1 MDWKEFFNYHLIDL
15 ENFRLTV
22 AQLLLA
28 LLLLG
33 IARILI
39 GVIRRILLKK
49 LAEHPGDHGKTH
61 AIIQLVRY
69 AFWII
74 VAVLVFEVLDLKVT
88 WFLAGGAA
96 LFVGLG
102 LGLQDMFRDVVS
114 GIILLFERSV
124 AMDDI
129 MEVDGIVGR
138 VTRIGLRTSSMR
150 TRDGK
155 SIIVP
160 NSKFTADN
168 IINWSNDAITT
179 RFSVTVGVAYGT
191 DELMVRDILIDVA
204 SKTKGVIQ
212 DEEGFTPFVRL
223 IDFGN
228 SSLDFELLFWT
239 HDIFPVENI
248 RSDIRFAILEAFRQ
262 NDVTIP
268 FPQRDLHIK
277 TAEVAIPFRSEK

>member
-1 MDWKEFFNYHLIDL
+1 MDWKEILNFRLIDL
-15 ENFRLTV
+15 ENFKLSV
-22 AQLLLA
+22 YQLLLA
-28 LLLLG
+28 FVLLG
-33 IARILI
+33 VARILI
-39 GVIRRILLKK
+39 TFIRRFLLRK
-49 LAEHPGDHGKTH
+49 LSEHPGDHGKTH

-69 AFWII
+69 AFWIVVVI
-74 VAVLVFEVLDLKVT
+74 MIFEVLDIKVT

-124 AMDDI
+124 AMGDI

-191 DELMVRDILIDVA
+191 NELLVRDSLINVA
-204 SKTKGVIQ
+204 NQTAGVIT
-212 DEEGFTPFVRL
+212 DEEGFNPFVRL
-223 IDFGN
+223 INFGD

-239 HDIFPVENI
+239 HEIFPVENI
-248 RSDIRFAILEAFRQ
+248 RSNIRFAILESFRKHQ
-262 NDVTIP
+262 ITIP

-277 TAEVAIPFRSEK
+277 TAEATLSFSQDK